1 MPPSLVLENK
11 PLRAVR
17 WWNVLRLHDR
27 ETACGC
33 ASGKLWSQMVLGLK
47 LPLKIKVSR
56 GKEGRKS
63 LPLPAP
69 DFKTKL

>member
-1 MPPSLVLENK
+1 
-11 PLRAVR
+11 
-17 WWNVLRLHDR
+17 
-27 ETACGC
+27 
-33 ASGKLWSQMVLGLK
+33 MVLGLK

>member
-1 MPPSLVLENK
+1 VFENK
-11 PLRAVR
+11 PLGAVW
-17 WWNVLRLHDR
+17 WWNVLRQHDR

-33 ASGKLWSQMVLGLK
+33 ASGKLWSQMVLGSKLRLK
-47 LPLKIKVSR
+47 MKVSR

-63 LPLPAP
+63 LLLPAP